1 MKISDY
7 IGRYWAGAEVM
18 YGIIIAMTFT
28 CMVRTQLAGRG
39 YILDK
44 VILGALL
51 CCAAWG
57 IADGLFYVWERN
69 YILARENRIIGAAR
83 NGVRDDSLR
92 DLIGEELDDTILRTI
107 PPADRAG
114 LYDHLIRYL
123 ATLDTSGRLTA
134 RDAGIIVC
142 GTFLLSIGA
151 GFLIVLPFFFIDDV
165 RSALMLSNLIGILLL
180 FSIGYSRAAGKEFPS
195 RLIFGLAT
203 SCIGIVIAGMTVV
216 LGG

>member
-1 MKISDY
+1 MKVSDY

-44 VILGALL
+44 VILAALL

-57 IADGLFYVWERN
+57 IADGLFYVWERD
-69 YILARENRIIGAAR
+69 YILIRENRIIGAAR
-83 NGVRDDSLR
+83 NGVQDDSLR

-107 PPADRAG
+107 PPAHRAG
-114 LYDHLIRYL
+114 LYDQLIRYL
-123 ATLDTSGRLTA
+123 STLDTREKLTA
-134 RDAGIIVC
+134 GDAGIIVC
-142 GTFLLSIGA
+142 GTFLLSTMA
-151 GFLIVLPFFFIDDV
+151 GLLLVLPFFFITDV
-165 RSALMLSNLIGILLL
+165 RTALILSNLIGILLL
-180 FSIGYSRAAGKEFPS
+180 FSIGYSRAAGREVLS
-195 RLIFGLAT
+195 RLRFGLAT
-203 SCIGIVIAGMTVV
+203 SCVGIVIAGMTVV

>member
-1 MKISDY
+1 MKVADY

-28 CMVRTQLAGRG
+28 CMVRTQLAGHG

-44 VILGALL
+44 VIIAALL

-57 IADGLFYVWERN
+57 LADGFFYVWERD
-69 YILARENRIIGAAR
+69 YILMRESRIIDAAR
-83 NGVRDDSLR
+83 SGNRDGSLR

-123 ATLDTSGRLTA
+123 STLDTHESMSPGEAVT
-134 RDAGIIVC
+134 IIL
-142 GTFLLSIGA
+142 GTFLLSTGA
-151 GFLIVLPFFFIDDV
+151 GLLIVFPFFFTDDI
-165 RSALMLSNLIGILLL
+165 RAALGLSNLLGILLL
-180 FSIGYSRAAGKEFPS
+180 FSIGYLRSAGRPVSSRF
-195 RLIFGLAT
+195 RFGLAS
-203 SCIGIVIAGMTVV
+203 SCVGIIIAGMTVV